1 MYNIY
6 VKEKQDKEKKQKE
19 REALKYTNYRKKFK
33 SNTNKY
39 NLTKNKIEQ
48 IPIMYENYEKRVKDF
63 ITDVN

>member
-6 VKEKQDKEKKQKE
+6 VKEKQDQEKKQKE

-39 NLTKNKIEQ
+39 NLTKN
-48 IPIMYENYEKRVKDF
+48 
-63 ITDVN
+63 